1 LLWAYGANKIEKLK
15 TKKFVNTNLGKQEKG
30 TINMAELKNL
40 TAKGLY
46 DDHRQLLMTIQGV
59 QFSLI
64 KIDDHYEIMNLQER
78 EPHGLGHIE
87 DLFEYFEYQ
96 IEAGYLS

>member
-1 LLWAYGANKIEKLK
+1 
-15 TKKFVNTNLGKQEKG
+15 
-30 TINMAELKNL
+30 MAELRNL
-40 TAKGLY
+40 TEKGLY

-78 EPHGLGHIE
+78 EPHGLMDVS
-87 DLFEYFEYQ
+87 DLFEYFEDQ
-96 IEAGYLS
+96 IEAGYLN